1 MDGEVRRQK
10 ILKELKESQIPVS
23 GTQLA
28 KTYDVSRQVI
38 VQDIAVL
45 RAAGNEIVSTC
56 RGYICQGSR
65 RASRVI
71 QVKHTDEEIMEEL
84 NTIVDFGGT
93 AEDVFISHNVYG
105 TLRAHLG
112 IRTRKQVLD
121 FVEEIKTGQSSPLKN
136 ITSGRH
142 FHTISAE
149 SEEIL
154 DAIEEELRKKRF
166 LEEQESEDC
175 RRAELTS

>member
-1 MDGEVRRQK
+1 MTGTDRRNA
-10 ILKELKESQIPVS
+10 IVEQIRSSDAPVS
-23 GTQLA
+23 GKALA
-28 KTYDVSRQVI
+28 AMYDVSRQVI

-56 RGYICQGSR
+56 RGYICQGSH

-71 QVKHTDEEIMEEL
+71 RVKHTDDEIIEEL

-105 TLRAHLG
+105 TLRAELG
-112 IRTRKQVLD
+112 IRTRKQVMD
-121 FVEEIKTGQSSPLKN
+121 FVEDIKAGQSSPLKN
-136 ITSGRH
+136 ITSGSH

-154 DAIEEELRKKRF
+154 DAIEEEQRKKHF
-166 LEEQESEDC
+166 LEEQEKVDGKKEKVV
-175 RRAELTS
+175 

>member
-10 ILKELKESQIPVS
+10 ILKEIQESGSPVS

-28 KTYDVSRQVI
+28 RNFEVSRQVI

-56 RGYICQGSR
+56 RGYICQGSS

-71 QVKHTDEEIMEEL
+71 RVKHTDDEIVEEL

-105 TLRAHLG
+105 TLRAELG
-112 IRTRKQVLD
+112 IRTRKQVMD
-121 FVEEIKTGQSSPLKN
+121 FLEDIKSGQSSPLKN

-154 DAIEEELRKKRF
+154 DAIEEELRKKHF
-166 LEEQESEDC
+166 LEE
-175 RRAELTS
+175 